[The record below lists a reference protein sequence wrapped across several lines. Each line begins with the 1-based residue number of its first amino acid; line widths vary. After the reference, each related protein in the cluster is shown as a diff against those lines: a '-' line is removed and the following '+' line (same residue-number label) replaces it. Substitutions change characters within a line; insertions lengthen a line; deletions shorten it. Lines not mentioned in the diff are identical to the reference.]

1 MKDESEA
8 VVMLKPYLNKA
19 TVQVFIN
26 EQSLAAA
33 GVPLWSESLS
43 SPSVFVC
50 DADCLQVE

>member
-33 GVPLWSESLS
+33 GIPLWSGVIIITK
-43 SPSVFVC
+43 SVCV
-50 DADCLQVE
+50 